1 MVTNSTNICK
11 TNSHLSPKLIEDNK
25 KKTTTYDVGNPGSGL
40 WHAQQWGGI
49 KPGNRILIPSL
60 NIWSIEY
67 HNVHLELYHRDM
79 NIWIQGLI
87 LKSHFYLFFLLI
99 RTIILIDVLM
109 CFGFVYLRL
118 VSCVPYAASVSG
130 LSIVIDLSGFSKV
143 Y

>member
-40 WHAQQWGGI
+40 WHAQQWGGV

-99 RTIILIDVLM
+99 RTIILCCVLAL
-109 CFGFVYLRL
+109 FVLCLVYPMLPVSLDCPLWLTFRDSLR
-118 VSCVPYAASVSG
+118 Y
-130 LSIVIDLSGFSKV
+130 IKI
-143 Y
+143 

>member
-40 WHAQQWGGI
+40 WHAQQWGGV

-87 LKSHFYLFFLLI
+87 LKSNFYLFFS
-99 RTIILIDVLM
+99 TNKNDHTDWCFDVFWL
-109 CFGFVYLRL
+109 CLSS
-118 VSCVPYAASVSG
+118 SCV
-130 LSIVIDLSGFSKV
+130 LCTLCCQCLWIVHCDWPFGIL
-143 Y
+143 